1 MINEEIVK
9 QSIVYFNENKKT
21 FFEQYSKGITVN
33 SDKLAIFTAGM
44 SGVGKTEFS
53 IFLKENNKNLLHIDT
68 DEIREFFRPV
78 GYDGQNSNLFQKVS
92 SRGFDQ
98 LLSYALKNDFSLI
111 CDSNFASI
119 DIEIQNIQRLL
130 KKSYKVEIFYLYNE
144 PTVCFEYAT
153 RREMVTHRKVP
164 KDVFLRS
171 NENSYKTVLAIKD
184 MFENDVILNFLDKR
198 DNQIYNDIDSDFIK
212 NIIGGDFEIR

>member
-1 MINEEIVK
+1 M
-9 QSIVYFNENKKT
+9 KT
-21 FFEQYSKGITVN
+21 MN
-33 SDKLAIFTAGM
+33 
-44 SGVGKTEFS
+44 
-53 IFLKENNKNLLHIDT
+53 
-68 DEIREFFRPV
+68 
-78 GYDGQNSNLFQKVS
+78 
-92 SRGFDQ
+92 
-98 LLSYALKNDFSLI
+98 FSL
-111 CDSNFASI
+111 
-119 DIEIQNIQRLL
+119 EPNIN
-130 KKSYKVEIFYLYNE
+130 YKVEIFYLYNE

-153 RREMVTHRKVP
+153 RREIVTHRKVP

>member
-1 MINEEIVK
+1 MGWGLLGGY
-9 QSIVYFNENKKT
+9 VYFNENKKT
-21 FFEQYSKGITVN
+21 FFEQYSKGITAS
-33 SDKLAIFTAGM
+33 SDRLAIFTAGM

-53 IFLKENNKNLLHIDT
+53 IFLKENNKNLIHIDT

-153 RREMVTHRKVP
+153 RREIVTHRKVP

-184 MFENDVILNFLDKR
+184 LFENDVILNFLDKR
-198 DNQIYNDIDSDFIK
+198 DNQIYNDIDSGFIK
-212 NIIGGDFEIR
+212 NIIGENFEIR

>member
-21 FFEQYSKGITVN
+21 FFEQYSKGITVS

-44 SGVGKTEFS
+44 SGV
-53 IFLKENNKNLLHIDT
+53 
-68 DEIREFFRPV
+68 
-78 GYDGQNSNLFQKVS
+78 
-92 SRGFDQ
+92 
-98 LLSYALKNDFSLI
+98 
-111 CDSNFASI
+111 
-119 DIEIQNIQRLL
+119 
-130 KKSYKVEIFYLYNE
+130 
-144 PTVCFEYAT
+144 T
-153 RREMVTHRKVP
+153 RREIVTHRKVP